1 MTEHSVPKRPGSALS
16 RRPLHFIVLAD
27 CSGSMAA
34 DGKMIALNTAI
45 RETLPHLSEV
55 AAGNPHAQLLVRC
68 IAFSSGARWHISQP
82 REVDDVVWQDLECG
96 GYTDLG
102 AAIRLLGDA
111 LTVPPM
117 EARAMPPAI
126 ILVSDGMPTDDFGSA
141 ITALEAL
148 PWGQRAVRVAV
159 GIGRDADFD
168 VLVRFMG
175 DGPDAIPATASNPE
189 QLVDAIRWAS
199 VHASRAASQV
209 TPHAVAAPLPPPP
222 VTHSVTDDLSEVLW

>member
-1 MTEHSVPKRPGSALS
+1 MLDPSVPKRPGSALS
-16 RRPLHFIVLAD
+16 RRPLHFIILAD

-55 AAGNPHAQLLVRC
+55 ASANPHAQLLVRC
-68 IAFSSGARWHISQP
+68 IAFSSGARWHLSHP
-82 REVDDVVWQDLECG
+82 MEVDDVVWSDLECG

-102 AAIRLLGDA
+102 AATRLLSDA

-117 EARAMPPAI
+117 ETRAMPPAV
-126 ILVSDGMPTDDFGSA
+126 ILVSDGMPTDDFESA
-141 ITALEAL
+141 LTALEAL
-148 PWGQRAVRVAV
+148 PWGRRAVRVAV
-159 GIGRDADFD
+159 GIGRDADYD

-175 DGPDAIPATASNPE
+175 AGPDAVPATASNPE

-209 TPHAVAAPLPPPP
+209 SPQASAPPPP
-222 VTHSVTDDLSEVLW
+222 PIQESPIRDLSEVLW

>member
-1 MTEHSVPKRPGSALS
+1 MSDNKVPKRPGSALS
-16 RRPLHFIVLAD
+16 RRPLHFIILAD

-45 RETLPHLSEV
+45 RETLPHLADV
-55 AAGNPHAQLLVRC
+55 AAANPHAQLLLRC
-68 IAFSSGARWHISQP
+68 IAFSSGARWHVSRP
-82 REVDDVVWQDLECG
+82 REVEDLEWADLECG

-102 AAIRLLGDA
+102 AALRLLSDA

-117 EARAMPPAI
+117 EARAMPPAV
-126 ILVSDGMPTDDFGSA
+126 ILVSDGMPTDDFEPSLA
-141 ITALEAL
+141 ALEAL
-148 PWGQRAVRVAV
+148 PWGKRAVRVAV

-168 VLVRFMG
+168 VLVRFMDG
-175 DGPDAIPATASNPE
+175 GPDVIPASASNPE

-209 TPHAVAAPLPPPP
+209 AGRAEPIAPPPP
-222 VTHSVTDDLSEVLW
+222 AAAADDLSDVLW

>member
-1 MTEHSVPKRPGSALS
+1 MNTNQVPKRPGRALS

-45 RETLPHLSEV
+45 RETLPHLADV
-55 AAGNPHAQLLVRC
+55 ASANPHAQLLVRC
-68 IAFSSGARWHISQP
+68 ISFSSGARWHISRP
-82 REVDDVVWQDLECG
+82 REVEDLVWTDLECG

-102 AAIRLLGDA
+102 DALRLLADA

-117 EARAMPPAI
+117 EARAMPPAV
-126 ILVSDGMPTDDFGSA
+126 ILISDGMPTDDFDSA
-141 ITALEAL
+141 LAAVEAL

-175 DGPDAIPATASNPE
+175 GGPDVIPASANNPE

-209 TPHAVAAPLPPPP
+209 AGRAEPVTPPPTSE
-222 VTHSVTDDLSEVLW
+222 VAEDLSEVLW